1 MTGADTRHLVA
12 HPRTAGRLD
21 ILFVGD
27 TAFGEGYQRD
37 RASLGLDN
45 ILESRGYLACF
56 EGLTGLLAQA
66 DLVVA
71 NLETPL
77 SHRDPPAGSPATRWR
92 HKGDPGRSATALRT
106 LGLRAVCLANNH
118 AGDLGAAGVTDTL
131 AVLNRWDIVGFG
143 AGQTQA
149 EARAPLMIESTGE
162 NPLRCAVVAGDAG
175 RRAGALRHG
184 PGSGRPT
191 QGVAAAVTAALRVG
205 NVQAGLNGLE
215 RSGRR
220 FPVVAFPHWGAN
232 YLWASPLQR
241 RLATRLLGAG
251 ADLILGHGAHC
262 LQEIERQAG
271 RWIVYSLGNFMFPSP
286 GRYRRFKAPPY
297 SLAARLRL
305 AADADGRTHIAGL
318 RLYPIVSDNR
328 RTDYRPRPV
337 TQDEAMVVQRLF
349 AERCPATAGLP
360 WRSDR
365 AGIHI
370 DLISP
375 RRRRKRAG
383 IAQ

>member
-1 MTGADTRHLVA
+1 MTGAGTRHLIA

-45 ILESRGYLACF
+45 ILQSRGYLACF
-56 EGLTGLLAQA
+56 EGLAGLLAQA
-66 DLVVA
+66 DFVVA

-77 SHRDPPAGSPATRWR
+77 SHRDPPAGSPPTRWR

-106 LGLRAVCLANNH
+106 LGLRAVSLANNH
-118 AGDLGAAGVTDTL
+118 AGDLGAAGLTDTL

-149 EARAPLMIESTGE
+149 EAHAPLMIESTGDT
-162 NPLRCAVVAGDAG
+162 PLRCAVIAGDAG
-175 RRAGALRHG
+175 RWAGVLRGG
-184 PGSGRPT
+184 PGTAKGMP
-191 QGVAAAVTAALRVG
+191 AAVTAALRAG
-205 NVQAGLNGLE
+205 NLQTGLNGLE
-215 RSGRR
+215 RSDRR

-241 RLATRLLGAG
+241 RLGTRLLGAG

-262 LQEIERQAG
+262 LQEVERQAG

-286 GRYRRFKAPPY
+286 GRYSRFKAPPY

-305 AADADGRTHIAGL
+305 APGADGRTRIAGL

-337 TQDEAMVVQRLF
+337 TQDEALDVQRLL
-349 AERCPATAGLP
+349 AERCPAAAGLP

-365 AGIHI
+365 AGIHV

-375 RRRRKRAG
+375 KRRRKRAG

>member
-1 MTGADTRHLVA
+1 MIDAGTRHLLA

-37 RASLGLDN
+37 RAALGLDN

-56 EGLTGLLAQA
+56 EGLAGLLAQA
-66 DLVVA
+66 DVVVA

-77 SHRDPPAGSPATRWR
+77 SHRDPPAGSAAIRWR
-92 HKGDPGRSATALRT
+92 HKGDPGRSATALRA
-106 LGLRAVCLANNH
+106 LGLQAVSLANNH
-118 AGDLGAAGVTDTL
+118 MGDLGAAGITDTL
-131 AVLNRWDIVGFG
+131 AVLNRWEIIGFG
-143 AGQTQA
+143 AGQTEA
-149 EARAPLMIESTGE
+149 EARAPLIIESTGE
-162 NPLRCAVVAGDAG
+162 APLRCAVVAGDAG
-175 RRAGALRHG
+175 RWAGLIGDHG
-184 PGSGRPT
+184 GARP
-191 QGVAAAVTAALRVG
+191 ATAALRIG
-205 NVQAGLNGLE
+205 NARARLNGLT
-215 RSGRR
+215 RPGRR

-232 YLWASPLQR
+232 YQWATPLQR
-241 RLATRLLGAG
+241 RLGTSLLGAG

-271 RWIVYSLGNFMFPSP
+271 RWIVYSLGNFMFASP
-286 GRYRRFKAPPY
+286 GRYNRFKAPPY

-305 AADADGRTHIAGL
+305 AADADGRTRITGL

-337 TQDEAMVVQRLF
+337 TREEAADVRRLF
-349 AERCPATAGLP
+349 ADRCPATAGLP

-365 AGIHI
+365 AGIHV
-370 DLISP
+370 DLIAP
-375 RRRRKRAG
+375 RRRRRSGVVAHP
-383 IAQ
+383 

>member
-1 MTGADTRHLVA
+1 MTEAGSRHLVA

-37 RASLGLDN
+37 RAALGLTN

-77 SHRDPPAGSPATRWR
+77 SHRDPPASSPARQWR

-106 LGLRAVCLANNH
+106 LGLRAVSLANNH
-118 AGDLGAAGVTDTL
+118 AGDLGAAGIIDTL
-131 AVLNRWDIVGFG
+131 AVLDRWDIVGFG

-149 EARAPLMIESTGE
+149 EARAPLMIESSGE
-162 NPLRCAVVAGDAG
+162 NPLRCAVVTGDSG
-175 RRAGALRHG
+175 RWAGALTDDPRG
-184 PGSGRPT
+184 ARPIK
-191 QGVAAAVTAALRVG
+191 AATSALRVG
-205 NVQAGLNGLE
+205 TVQTGLE
-215 RSGRR
+215 RTHRR
-220 FPVVAFPHWGAN
+220 FPVVAFPQWGAN
-232 YLWASPLQR
+232 YQWATPLQR
-241 RLATRLLGAG
+241 RLGARLLGAG
-251 ADLILGHGAHC
+251 ADLVLGHGAHC

-271 RWIVYSLGNFMFPSP
+271 RWIIYSLGNFMFASP
-286 GRYRRFKAPPY
+286 GRYNRFRAPPY

-305 AADADGRTHIAGL
+305 VADADGRTRIIGL

-337 TQDEAMVVQRLF
+337 TQDEAAEVRRLF
-349 AERCPATAGLP
+349 AHRCPATAGLP

-365 AGIHI
+365 AGIHV
-370 DLISP
+370 DLIAP
-375 RRRRKRAG
+375 VRRRKTPRTLP
-383 IAQ
+383 